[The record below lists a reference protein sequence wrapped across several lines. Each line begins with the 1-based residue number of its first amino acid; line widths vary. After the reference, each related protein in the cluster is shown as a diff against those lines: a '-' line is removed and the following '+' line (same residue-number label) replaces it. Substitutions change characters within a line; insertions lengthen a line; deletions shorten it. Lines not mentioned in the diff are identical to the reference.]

1 MISKKYQVKNS
12 KLRLK
17 KGDQVKIIT
26 GAHKGKTGKI
36 VAVLPK
42 INAVKVEGINVVKR
56 HVKPN
61 MLQPQGGIVDKH
73 LAIDASKVAL
83 LQTGKKDATSRVGY
97 SVKKDG
103 SKVRVFKKTNKEITV

>member
-1 MISKKYQVKNS
+1 MAG
-12 KLRLK
+12 LRLK

-26 GAHKGKTGKI
+26 GSDKGKTGKI

-42 INAVKVEGINVVKR
+42 DNAVKVEGINIVKR

-73 LAIDASKVAL
+73 VAIDVSKVAL
-83 LQTGKKDATSRVGY
+83 LRADKKDVTSRVGY
-97 SVKKDG
+97 TVKKDG
-103 SKVRVFKKTNKEITV
+103 TKARVFKSTNKEIDV